1 MRMSKEGKIFLA
13 GVEGVAKSCYL
24 DSVGI
29 KTIGIGA
36 TVSEIPDIAKMPWD
50 KEISVKE
57 AFELL
62 DKSLVKYEN
71 AVNNGLKV
79 QVPQYTFD
87 ALVSWIY
94 NVGTGW
100 VKKSTLIK
108 VINSG
113 EHNKDYL
120 RKLLLMYNKP
130 KEIIGRRTKEA
141 DLMVG
146 GKYGDGKVNL
156 FPVSPAT
163 HKPIYSRSVSIN
175 AEDYL

>member
-13 GVEGVAKSCYL
+13 GLEGVAKTPYL
-24 DSVGI
+24 DSVSV

-36 TVSEIPDIAKMPWD
+36 TVSEIPNIADMPWD
-50 KEISVKE
+50 FEVTVKT
-57 AFELL
+57 AFDLL
-62 DKSLVKYEN
+62 DKSLVKYET

-79 QVPQYTFD
+79 EVPQHTFD

-100 VKKSTLIK
+100 VKKATLIK
-108 VINSG
+108 VINAG

-130 KEIIGRRTKEA
+130 REIIGRRTKEA
-141 DLMVG
+141 DLMVY

-156 FPVSPAT
+156 FPVHHTT
-163 HKPIYSRSVSIN
+163 HKPIYSRGVAIN
-175 AEDYL
+175 ANDYL